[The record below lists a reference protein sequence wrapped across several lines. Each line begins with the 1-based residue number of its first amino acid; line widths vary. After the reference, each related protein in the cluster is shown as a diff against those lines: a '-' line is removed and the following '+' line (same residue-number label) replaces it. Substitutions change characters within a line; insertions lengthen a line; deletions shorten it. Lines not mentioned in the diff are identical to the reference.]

1 MTQITTLATGPRLD
15 QDEAATQT
23 RERRRFRAA
32 MWLSAFSHALV
43 IVLLF
48 LLWQPASEEQV
59 PRAPIPI
66 TVIEEKEGQSGAAGG
81 GNGETAASSAS
92 SASTPESASEPTAS
106 TAEPEPELRQPTPPI
121 ETPPQPSS
129 EVPSLA
135 QTQLTPAPAPQETIE
150 PVPQHKPRPP
160 QPKPPP
166 SHTVTARAA
175 PTRATPQPAAQTPTT
190 AAQTPSQ
197 TASVSGTDQ
206 PLPPGTGG
214 RGRGDEGAGRAA
226 VGNGSLDGPGDDY
239 LDAVRRWV
247 QRYRKYPEE
256 AVKQKQEGV
265 VQLGFKFTR
274 DGTVIDAWIEKSSG
288 FPLLD
293 QAALNMIH
301 AASPIPKVP
310 DRYKGDTLTLVMPEN
325 FRIGLFDRLF
335 H

>member
-1 MTQITTLATGPRLD
+1 MTQTTTLATGPRLD
-15 QDEAATQT
+15 EDAAAAQT
-23 RERRRFRAA
+23 RERRRFRTA
-32 MWLSAFSHALV
+32 MWLSASSHALV
-43 IVLLF
+43 IALLY
-48 LLWQPASEEQV
+48 LLWQPVGEEQI
-59 PRAPIPI
+59 PLPPIPI
-66 TVIEEKEGQSGAAGG
+66 TVIQEKEGQSGAMGG
-81 GNGETAASSAS
+81 GDSETAASSAS
-92 SASTPESASEPTAS
+92 AASAPESASEPTPS
-106 TAEPEPELRQPTPPI
+106 TAEPELRQPTPPI
-121 ETPPQPSS
+121 ETPPEPSA

-135 QTQLTPAPAPQETIE
+135 QTQITPAPAPQETAE

-166 SHTVTARAA
+166 PHTEATQTT
-175 PTRATPQPAAQTPTT
+175 PTPATPEPAAQQPTT
-190 AAQTPSQ
+190 ASETPSQ
-197 TASVSGTDQ
+197 SASASDADQ
-206 PLPPGTGG
+206 PLPPGAGG
-214 RGRGDEGAGRAA
+214 RGRGDAGAGRAA
-226 VGNGSLDGPGDDY
+226 VGNGSLEGPGDNY

-247 QRYRKYPEE
+247 QRYRKYPDE

-293 QAALNMIH
+293 QAALNMIR

-310 DRYKGDTLTLVMPEN
+310 DRYQGDTLTLVMPEN

>member
-1 MTQITTLATGPRLD
+1 MTQITTLASGPRAD
-15 QDEAATQT
+15 IDEVTET

-43 IVLLF
+43 IVVLY
-48 LLWQPASEEQV
+48 LLWQPVSEEQV
-59 PRAPIPI
+59 PLPPIPI
-66 TVIEEKEGQSGAAGG
+66 TVIQEKEGQSGAAGG
-81 GNGETAASSAS
+81 GNSETAASSAS
-92 SASTPESASEPTAS
+92 AASTQESASEPAAS
-106 TAEPEPELRQPTPPI
+106 TAESEPELRQPTPPI

-135 QTQLTPAPAPQETIE
+135 QTQTTPAPAPQETVE
-150 PVPQHKPRPP
+150 PVPQHKPSP
-160 QPKPPP
+160 PKPPKP
-166 SHTVTARAA
+166 HTETAETT
-175 PTRATPQPAAQTPTT
+175 PTTPTTQPAAQQPATATQTPT
-190 AAQTPSQ
+190 Q
-197 TASVSGTDQ
+197 TASASGTDQ

-226 VGNGSLDGPGDDY
+226 VGNGSLEGPGDDY

-247 QRYRKYPEE
+247 QRYRKYPDE

-265 VQLGFKFTR
+265 VQLGFKFAR
-274 DGTVIDAWIEKSSG
+274 DGTVTDAWIEKSSG